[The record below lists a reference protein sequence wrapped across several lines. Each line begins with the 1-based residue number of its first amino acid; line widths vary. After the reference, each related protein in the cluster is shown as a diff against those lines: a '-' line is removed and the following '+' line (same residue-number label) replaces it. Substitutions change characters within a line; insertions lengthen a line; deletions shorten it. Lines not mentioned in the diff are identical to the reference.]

1 MSLIYGLTRPHGPMN
16 PVAAQ
21 ALGRVT
27 VAVIDNL
34 DECVTDRCGS
44 FVARRLLA
52 VGAGRA
58 VAPAQGRK
66 PKPSELFDDDDQAP
80 EQPQVQHSLLADTT
94 LAHAVSSCRRRRGGV
109 LMLQDTASLRVP
121 QLLGPKL
128 SHVPQ
133 AKVHLLQHE

>member
-1 MSLIYGLTRPHGPMN
+1 MDPEAELG

-27 VAVIDNL
+27 AAVIDNL
-34 DECVTDRCGS
+34 GDCVTDRCGS

-66 PKPSELFDDDDQAP
+66 PKPSELFDEDDQAP
-80 EQPQVQHSLLADTT
+80 EQPQVQRSCLSTT
-94 LAHAVSSCRRRRGGV
+94 TRAHALSPSCREF
-109 LMLQDTASLRVP
+109 ASRHGI
-121 QLLGPKL
+121 Q
-128 SHVPQ
+128 
-133 AKVHLLQHE
+133 